1 MSKLISQIRE
11 YQTNKRY
18 SEVHKTIPFVHVQ
31 EEVYKPVP
39 YSVGYDIEM
48 KLHQHVVVS
57 EQDKEKLPLIVRK
70 VRSEI
75 AECVFGEFRPL
86 LSELTRTAFDC
97 NCSETRNR
105 IFEIVDNIH
114 NKMFVEGI

>member
-18 SEVHKTIPFVHVQ
+18 SEIAKIPFVYVQ

-39 YSVGYDIEM
+39 CSIGYDIEV

-57 EQDKEKLPLIVRK
+57 EQDKDKLPLIVRK
-70 VRSEI
+70 VRSEV
-75 AECVFGEFRPL
+75 AECVFGEFRSL
-86 LSELTRTAFDC
+86 LSELTRAAFDC
-97 NCSETRNR
+97 DCQETRNK
-105 IFEIVDNIH
+105 IFEVVDKIH
-114 NKMFVEGI
+114 NRMFVEGI